1 METSRQKL
9 AQAVLEECFW
19 GDYNLSPVKLLEK
32 LDNTNEG
39 MDNFLFSKIIENSSH
54 PSKYLR
60 KLIPEDRLNVLIH
73 RYLDKSQQ
81 KKRIRV
87 VAANLTGRYDL
98 APEYAW
104 KK

>member
-1 METSRQKL
+1 MENSRQKI

-19 GDYNLSPVKLLEK
+19 GDYNLSPVELLEK

-60 KLIPEDRLNVLIH
+60 KLYPEDKLKVLIH
-73 RYLDKSQQ
+73 QYLDKSRQ
-81 KKRIRV
+81 KKRIRL
-87 VAANLTGRYDL
+87 VAANLTGQYDL
-98 APEYAW
+98 VPEYA
-104 KK
+104 